1 MQVYIVYMGSLP
13 EGEYSASSS
22 HQTMLQEVVDASS
35 VENIMV
41 RSYKRSFNGFAAKL
55 TDNERQKLASMKGV
69 VSVFP
74 STTLQLHTTRSWDF
88 IGLGDSAKRNP
99 SVESD
104 VIIGVLDTGIW
115 PESESFSD
123 EGFGPAPK
131 KWKGACK
138 GGRNF
143 TCNKKVIGARF
154 YSSVEGVNGTAID
167 DDGHGTHTASTAAG
181 NKVKDA
187 NLFGVGQGTARGGVP
202 SSRIAVYK
210 VCSSTGCPVADILAG
225 FDDAIADG
233 VDLLTVSIGGGAV
246 NFSQD
251 PIAIGSFHA
260 MAKGILTL
268 NSAGNSGPFL
278 GSTGSVS
285 PWMMSVAAST
295 TDRLFIDR
303 VVLGNGTAIVGAA
316 INGFTQ
322 NGKKYPLVIGAQVSS
337 DCPPPGDLSC
347 SGTCLNSSLVKGKI
361 VLCEQPTGDIAAH
374 RAGAAGSIIENSL
387 LSFVVSL
394 PATSVTSSDYDS
406 IIDYMD
412 STKSPQAE
420 ILKTEIIKDSD
431 APSLALFSS
440 RGPNTIL
447 PEILKPD
454 ISAPGVDILAAFS
467 PIAPLTADVED
478 KRQVKFNILSGTSMA
493 CPHAAG
499 VAAYVKTFN
508 PTWSPS
514 AIKSAIMTTAFP
526 MNETKTTDA
535 EFAYGSG
542 HVNPIKAVNPGLVYD
557 AFEEDYIR
565 MLCSAGYN
573 EETLRLVTGDNS
585 TCPKASGKASPKDLN
600 YPSMSSKVSLEKPFT
615 INFHRTVTNVGLP
628 NSTYKA
634 QVFSSSEVGIEVVPE
649 VLSFES
655 KNEKKSFDVTVT
667 GKGVTVTTIFSGSLV
682 WSDGVH
688 SVRSPV
694 AVIATT

>member
-1 MQVYIVYMGSLP
+1 MGSLP

-337 DCPPPGDLSC
+337 DSNNEHCLLFRSC